1 MAKKADI
8 GSKRLISLAPDAWA
22 KWVTGQPGII
32 TQEIINSEF
41 QWVSRDSD
49 VLIKATHPQH
59 GPFLILNELQL
70 RYTTV
75 MPRRV
80 RAYTGLAEEKYNLPV
95 YPVLIN
101 FLPPAKTITIAPN
114 YQSNFLGLQS
124 RQDYRIINLW
134 EIDANLAF
142 QEDLLSLLPFVPIMQ
157 NGDTPEMLQQ
167 AAQQL
172 RQNETL
178 DEFSPLLG
186 FFANFVMDSALVQQ
200 ILRWDM
206 VILEESPWY
215 HEIIRRGEVRG
226 QATGMAQGRQEEASD
241 MILRQLTRRAGPI
254 APDLE
259 TQIRS
264 FPREQLETLGDA
276 LLDFSGPNDLI
287 TWLNQNT

>member
-1 MAKKADI
+1 MVKKADI

-22 KWVTGQPGII
+22 KWVTGQSGIV

-41 QWVSRDSD
+41 QWISRDSD
-49 VLIKATHPQH
+49 VLIKAIHPQH

-70 RYTTV
+70 HYTTA

-101 FLPPAKTITIAPN
+101 FLPPAKTVTIAPN
-114 YQSNFLGLQS
+114 YQSNFLGIQA

-134 EIDANLAF
+134 EVDANLAF

-157 NGDTPEMLQQ
+157 NGDTPEMLEQ

-172 RQNETL
+172 RQNGTL
-178 DEFSPLLG
+178 EDFSPLLG
-186 FFANFVMDSALVQQ
+186 FFANFVLDSALVQQ

-206 VILEESPWY
+206 VVLEESPWY
-215 HEIIRRGEVRG
+215 NEILRRGEARG
-226 QATGMAQGRQEEASD
+226 RHDEACD
-241 MILRQLTRRAGPI
+241 MVLRQLTRRVGSI
-254 APDLE
+254 AP
-259 TQIRS
+259 QIAIQVRS
-264 FPREQLETLGDA
+264 LTREQLEELGDA
-276 LLDFSGPNDLI
+276 LLDFSSPTSLA
-287 TWLNQNT
+287 TWLNR